1 MDQGALGLIETKGL
15 VAAIEAADAATKAAS
30 VRLLGLQRTNPALIT
45 VQVVGETAAVRSA
58 IDAAKAAAE
67 RVGTVV
73 STHVIP
79 RPAIDVAK
87 MQSLESGPRKPAPKS
102 AAPSQAA
109 AGSTK
114 AAPKAKP
121 KARPAAAPAPVH
133 APSPTPTPTRK
144 PTTRASTLAAP
155 PTNKPGSLAS
165 MTVRELRALARSTEG
180 LSLQGREIARASKAE
195 LLQALGR

>member
-15 VAAIEAADAATKAAS
+15 VAAIEAADAAAKAAS
-30 VRLLGLQRTNPALIT
+30 VRLLGIQKTNPALIT
-45 VQVVGETAAVRSA
+45 VQIVGETAAVRSA

-87 MQSLESGPRKPAPKS
+87 MQSLGSSGSAPAKSVKPAPV
-102 AAPSQAA
+102 AAKKAPA
-109 AGSTK
+109 STATASK
-114 AAPKAKP
+114 TAAPKK
-121 KARPAAAPAPVH
+121 KAT
-133 APSPTPTPTRK
+133 PSRK

-155 PTNKPGSLAS
+155 PVKAKETGTLAS

-180 LSLQGREIARASKAE
+180 LSIQGREIARANKAE

>member
-15 VAAIEAADAATKAAS
+15 VAAIEAADAAAKAAS
-30 VRLLGLQRTNPALIT
+30 VRLLGIQKTNPALIT

-79 RPAIDVAK
+79 RPAIDVAR
-87 MQSLESGPRKPAPKS
+87 MQSLGSTLKKPAPKR
-102 AAPSQAA
+102 A
-109 AGSTK
+109 
-114 AAPKAKP
+114 
-121 KARPAAAPAPVH
+121 
-133 APSPTPTPTRK
+133 APSPTARSAKATSRK
-144 PTTRASTLAAP
+144 PTTRPSTLAAP
-155 PTNKPGSLAS
+155 PVKEAGSLAS

-180 LSLQGREIARASKAE
+180 LSIQGREIARASKAE